1 MDENSENIKKKVQEK
16 TAKLAEMGSTLA
28 KNQFSYK
35 IEEKISKEYWQKRIE
50 NLTKY
55 NEISLE
61 YYSQIQNLM
70 NLINQTLHHVGRQ
83 NLMIKE
89 TLFLLSKYI
98 VNAADVSLSLC
109 HIEIIFLGNG

>member
-35 IEEKISKEYWQKRIE
+35 IEEKISKEYWQKRIK

-55 NEISLE
+55 NEIS
-61 YYSQIQNLM
+61 
-70 NLINQTLHHVGRQ
+70 
-83 NLMIKE
+83 
-89 TLFLLSKYI
+89 
-98 VNAADVSLSLC
+98 
-109 HIEIIFLGNG
+109 